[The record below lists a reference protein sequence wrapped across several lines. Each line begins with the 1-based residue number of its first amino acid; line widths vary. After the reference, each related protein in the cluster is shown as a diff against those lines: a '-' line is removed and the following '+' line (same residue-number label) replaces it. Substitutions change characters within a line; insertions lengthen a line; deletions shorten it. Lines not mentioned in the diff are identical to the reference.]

1 MSGHGLSQIQSQR
14 QMQVM
19 APQMRQSLKMLQVP
33 VLELQALIAQELEQN
48 PTLDESPLEMEQIEI
63 EPEGDHETVNDDGDY
78 VDVMEEYAKLA
89 KVDDDWR
96 DFYRQTH
103 SSGGSNAESE
113 ARRDFFMN
121 SLTQKTSLQEH
132 LNEQLSMLDL
142 SVPDRQ
148 LGELII
154 GCIDDEGFLKTSVE
168 EFMETGF
175 NPALV
180 ELLLSKIQD
189 FEPTGVGARDLRE
202 CLMIQLRREGREGTI
217 PYEIVDLHLMALGG
231 RKYPDIASALGVDIE
246 DVKEAAEEI
255 AALEPKPGREFVSET
270 ATYVLPEVIVYKN
283 FDGDYVV
290 QLSDEHIPN
299 LRISR
304 HYRNIMES
312 SATPRDTKRYVI
324 DKIKQGEFL
333 IKSIQQRQETI
344 RSIAEEIV
352 VVQKEFFEEGVAHL
366 KPLTMSEVA
375 DVIGKHE
382 TTVSRAIA
390 NKFIQTPQGV
400 FEMKYFFT
408 PGFKTADGKDVSNEA
423 IKSAILTLVEE
434 EDKKKPLSDS
444 AMQKMLEDQG
454 TKVARRTI
462 AKYREELRILP
473 SHMRKSY

>member
-1 MSGHGLSQIQSQR
+1 MSGPGLSQVQSQR

-33 VLELQALIAQELEQN
+33 VLELQALVAQELEQN
-48 PTLDESPLEMEQIEI
+48 PTLDETPLEMEQVEI
-63 EPEGDHETVNDDGDY
+63 EAEGDQTTVNDDGEEVDIMEDY
-78 VDVMEEYAKLA
+78 EKLA
-89 KVDDDWR
+89 KLDDDWR
-96 DFYRQTH
+96 DYYRQTH

-132 LNEQLSMLDL
+132 LNEQLGMLDL
-142 SVPDRQ
+142 STADRQ
-148 LGELII
+148 LGELLI
-154 GCIDDEGFLKTSVE
+154 GCIDDDGFLNTTIE

-175 NPALV
+175 DARVV
-180 ELLLSKIQD
+180 ELLIGKIQD
-189 FEPTGVGARDLRE
+189 FEPAGVGARDLRE
-202 CLMIQLRREGREGTI
+202 SLMVQLRREGREGTI
-217 PYEIVDLHLMALGG
+217 PYEIVEGHLQSLGG
-231 RKYPDIASALGVDIE
+231 RKYPEIASALGVDIE
-246 DVKEAAEEI
+246 DIKEAAEEI
-255 AALEPKPGREFVSET
+255 GALEPKPGREFASDS
-270 ATYVLPEVIVYKN
+270 ATYVLPEVYVFKN
-283 FDGDYVV
+283 FDGDYEV

-304 HYRNIMES
+304 HYRNVMES
-312 SATPRDTKRYVI
+312 PDTPKETKRYVI

-333 IKSIQQRQETI
+333 IRSIQQRQDTI

-352 VVQKEFFEEGVAHL
+352 HVQKSFLDEGVAHL

-408 PGFKTADGKDVSNEA
+408 PGFKTANGADVSNEA
-423 IKSAILTLVEE
+423 IKNAILKLVDA

-444 AMQKMLEDQG
+444 AMQKQLEKDG

-462 AKYREELRILP
+462 AKYREELKILP